1 MLDLL
6 RSVQKKLSNLRNDVN
21 ILMKAEKEVRDH
33 QVEHK
38 DKYLC
43 KKCIKKNRKFSVT
56 ALNVLGRVILPKSV
70 H

>member
-43 KKCIKKNRKFSVT
+43 KKCIKKE
-56 ALNVLGRVILPKSV
+56 
-70 H
+70 

>member
-6 RSVQKKLSNLRNDVN
+6 RSVPKKLSNLRNDVN
-21 ILMKAEKEVRDH
+21 ILMKAEKEIIRLNTKISICVKN
-33 QVEHK
+33 V
-38 DKYLC
+38 L
-43 KKCIKKNRKFSVT
+43 KKNRKFSVT